1 MEKVLLEQ
9 VEQVQEK
16 VITLIHPHMVAV
28 VVLDLMVLL
37 VEQVKAMLVEQVVFM
52 VEELLVSQ
60 KMVMLLV
67 INLVVEQ
74 FVLSG
79 QVMQD
84 SFLQQEQQTN
94 KL

>member
-1 MEKVLLEQ
+1 
-9 VEQVQEK
+9 
-16 VITLIHPHMVAV
+16 MVAV

-37 VEQVKAMLVEQVVFM
+37 VEMVKVMLVEQVVFM
-52 VEELLVSQ
+52 VEVLLVSQ

-84 SFLQQEQQTN
+84 SFLQQEQQMN
-94 KL
+94 NYYAHA